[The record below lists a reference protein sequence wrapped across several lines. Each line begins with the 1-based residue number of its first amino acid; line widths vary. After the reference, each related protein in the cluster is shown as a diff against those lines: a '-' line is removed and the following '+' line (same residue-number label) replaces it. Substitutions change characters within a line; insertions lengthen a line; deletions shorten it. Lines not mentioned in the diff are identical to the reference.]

1 MISLVVGFV
10 LANAISRLRP
20 LWAGLAM
27 LIVVVPHFISA
38 LVRTYG
44 WIILL
49 GDTRPGEPDAD
60 RPLGARSAVPAA
72 LQRDSAWS
80 SAPPR

>member
-1 MISLVVGFV
+1 
-10 LANAISRLRP
+10 
-20 LWAGLAM
+20 M

-49 GDTRPGEPDAD
+49 GDKGLVNESLACGCPERRSSFSTTR
-60 RPLGARSAVPAA
+60 
-72 LQRDSAWS
+72 SAWS